1 MVVPDGVGGGE
12 LLDEAIA
19 RSLVRETPE
28 MRSLLNV
35 FVERRQHLSEEQG
48 NVSTV
53 LRLLGSSDVIFFFFN
68 YQLQAF

>member
-28 MRSLLNV
+28 MRSFLNV